1 MNHDIKQQ
9 IVHMAQKCFA
19 EGLFAEYSGNISVFD
34 PDTGIMAIT
43 PTSLPY
49 KNMGADDIVCITL
62 DGKRVS
68 GERQPSS
75 EWPMHAVVY
84 REYPDIRAQIHTHSV
99 YASSFSVNNM
109 GIPVILTEMVPLLGG
124 DVKVAE
130 FALPG
135 TNEVGDSAV
144 FALKDRY
151 ACLLANHGVL
161 AVGVSLEQAHMRAVC
176 IENAAR
182 VYSAALTNGPIRVI
196 SDETVRVML
205 GR

>member
-9 IVHMAQKCFA
+9 IVHMARKCFA
-19 EGLFAEYSGNISVFD
+19 ESLFAEYSGNISVFD
-34 PDTGIMAIT
+34 PGSGVMAIT

-49 KNMGADDIVCITL
+49 EDTQADDIVCITL
-62 DGKRVS
+62 NGERVS

-75 EWPMHAVVY
+75 EWLMHAIVY

-99 YASSFSVNNM
+99 YATSFSVNKI
-109 GIPVILTEMVPLLGG
+109 GIPVILTEMVPILGG
-124 DVKVAE
+124 DVRVAE

-135 TNEVGDSAV
+135 TDEVGNRAAI
-144 FALKDRY
+144 ALKDRS

-161 AVGVSLEQAHMRAVC
+161 AVGGSLEQAHMRAFCV
-176 IENAAR
+176 ENAAKI
-182 VYSAALTNGPIRVI
+182 YSIALGNGAVKVI
-196 SDETVRVML
+196 PDDKVQIML